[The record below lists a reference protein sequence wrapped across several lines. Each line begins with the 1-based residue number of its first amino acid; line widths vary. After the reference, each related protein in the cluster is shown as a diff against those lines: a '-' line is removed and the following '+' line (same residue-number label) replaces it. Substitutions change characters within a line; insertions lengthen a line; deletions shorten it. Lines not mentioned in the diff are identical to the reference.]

1 MTWRPGGGAES
12 LKPSRG
18 GIMTS
23 MTALGTTAAAIDR
36 VAAVFDRGDYPA
48 VVSVYLFGS
57 RAEGREHRESDLD
70 LGVLLDRSE
79 APSRRE
85 RFDIAARLA
94 SALQVEAATSEV
106 DVVVLNDAPPLFAR
120 RIVTRGHRVHCRDH
134 EIDHAFV
141 RDVQLRAADLQPFL
155 ERMQAI
161 KLEALAPR

>member
-1 MTWRPGGGAES
+1 
-12 LKPSRG
+12 
-18 GIMTS
+18 MTS
-23 MTALGTTAAAIDR
+23 MTALETEPAAAQR
-36 VAAVFDRGDYPA
+36 VAAFFNRRIAPA

-70 LGVLLDRSE
+70 LGLLLDRSA
-79 APSRRE
+79 APTRRE
-85 RFDIAARLA
+85 RFDIVVRLV
-94 SALQVEAATSEV
+94 SQLQAEAATGEL
-106 DVVVLNDAPPLFAR
+106 DLVVLNDAPPLFAR
-120 RIVTRGHRVHCRDH
+120 RIVTEGRRVYCRDS